1 MTYGEVNAPNK
12 SHVLLTTY
20 LHKVT
25 WQTENGIYGEAKA
38 HNNQVTQIWSRD
50 DKRTNWKLN
59 ISSSARPMQP
69 HLLGWWGMT
78 LWPWSLVRSHEKLK
92 TEI

>member
-25 WQTENGIYGEAKA
+25 WQTENGMYGEQKLIIIKL
-38 HNNQVTQIWSRD
+38 HKSCHVITRGQI
-50 DKRTNWKLN
+50 KNL
-59 ISSSARPMQP
+59 IST
-69 HLLGWWGMT
+69 LLQGLCNHT
-78 LWPWSLVRSHEKLK
+78 Y
-92 TEI
+92 